1 MLIEQVSILIVN
13 CMDFHH
19 NILQQE
25 ERLCGASLL
34 ILANKQDLP
43 SGAKSEEIKEVL
55 CLVFNVNI
63 SINH

>member
-1 MLIEQVSILIVN
+1 
-13 CMDFHH
+13 MDFHH